1 MRVAFAGT
9 PQFALPALEALLA
22 HHSVAGVLTQP
33 DRASGRGRIVS
44 ASPVK
49 QLAQARGV
57 PLAQPQTLKSEAAQA
72 QLRAW
77 APEALVVV
85 AYGLLLPSE
94 VLGIPPAGCLNIHA
108 SLLPRWRGAAPV
120 QRAILAGDVET
131 GVTLMQMEAGLD
143 TGLVLLQRRHPIA
156 PSDTAGS
163 LLEALSRLG
172 AAALL
177 EGLDGIV
184 AGTLRPRP
192 QPAEGATHAAKITKA
207 EAQIDWRRDA
217 GDIGRQVRAFNP
229 VPIAETR
236 LRGEQLRI
244 FAAEAV
250 SGSSVGRSRHEPG
263 MIVEVTGNSMLVR
276 CGNGLLDVREVQRA
290 GGRPMAVRDFAHS
303 RSLAGERL
311 G

>member
-1 MRVAFAGT
+1 LRVAFAGT
-9 PQFALPALEALLA
+9 PQFALPALEALLE

-33 DRASGRGRIVS
+33 DRPSGRGRIVS

-49 QLAQARGV
+49 QLAQSHGV
-57 PLAQPQTLKSEAAQA
+57 PLAQPQTLRSEAAQA

-120 QRAILAGDVET
+120 QRAILAGDIET
-131 GVTLMQMEAGLD
+131 GVTLMRMDAGLD
-143 TGLVLLQRRHPIA
+143 TGPVLLQRRHPIA
-156 PSDTAGS
+156 PSDTGGS

-177 EGLDGIV
+177 EALDGIV
-184 AGTLRPRP
+184 AGTLEPHP
-192 QPAEGATHAAKITKA
+192 QPAEGVTYAAKVTKA

-217 GDIGRQVRAFNP
+217 GDIERQVRAFNP

-236 LRGEQLRI
+236 LHGEQLRI

-250 SGSSVGRSRHEPG
+250 SASSVGRSRHEPG
-263 MIVEVTGNSMLVR
+263 MIVEITGNSMLVQ
-276 CGNGLLDVREVQRA
+276 CGNGLLDVRELQRA